1 MEFRRVLFRSGA
13 GFFRLRQTEF
23 RRRYGL
29 YAKGAEKFPDLA
41 DLAGIV
47 TGDHQLAGLELSAGL
62 FLALRFVHRP
72 TAPVTAASC
81 AAKIWLQP
89 IRAKSSTRRKFSP
102 PKHSPSAVACA
113 PSTLPSHVSTP
124 LVSAPALLIYRTVVV
139 A

>member
-1 MEFRRVLFRSGA
+1 MCEEAGA

-47 TGDHQLAGLELSAGL
+47 TGDHQLAGLELSDRL

-72 TAPVTAASC
+72 TAPVTRSEEHTSE
-81 AAKIWLQP
+81 LQSLMRIP
-89 IRAKSSTRRKFSP
+89 Y
-102 PKHSPSAVACA
+102 AVFCLKKK
-113 PSTLPSHVSTP
+113 T
-124 LVSAPALLIYRTVVV
+124 
-139 A
+139 